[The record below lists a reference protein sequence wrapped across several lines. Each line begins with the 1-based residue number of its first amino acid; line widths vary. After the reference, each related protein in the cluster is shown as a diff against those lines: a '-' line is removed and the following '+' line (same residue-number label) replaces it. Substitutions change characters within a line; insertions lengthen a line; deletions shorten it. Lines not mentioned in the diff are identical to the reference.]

1 MKCTEVR
8 ERLEILSPPKFAESW
23 DNVGLLCGRAGKE
36 IKKVYIAVDATDE
49 VIENAIDAEADLL
62 LTHHPLIFS
71 PLKKVNDENFISRR
85 IVKLLQADMCYYAMH
100 TNFDVMGM
108 ADAAADTL
116 ALKDRQVLYV
126 TFEDEIA
133 KEGIGRFGRLPEKMT
148 LADCAEY
155 VKKTFQLPAV
165 RVYGELSDVI
175 SVVAVSPGSG
185 KSTAQSAVNA
195 GVDVLISGDID
206 HHLGI
211 DLVAQGVSVIDAG
224 HYGLEKI
231 FVPYMQDY
239 FKKEMP
245 EIAVEI
251 AEEKSPFAVI

>member
-1 MKCTEVR
+1 
-8 ERLEILSPPKFAESW
+8 
-23 DNVGLLCGRAGKE
+23 
-36 IKKVYIAVDATDE
+36 
-49 VIENAIDAEADLL
+49 
-62 LTHHPLIFS
+62 
-71 PLKKVNDENFISRR
+71 
-85 IVKLLQADMCYYAMH
+85 MCYYAMH

-133 KEGIGRFGRLPEKMT
+133 KEGIGRFGRLPEEMT

-175 SVVAVSPGSG
+175 SVAAVSPGSG

-239 FKKEMP
+239 FKKEMS

>member
-23 DNVGLLCGRAGKE
+23 DNVGLLAGRAGKE
-36 IKKVYIAVDATDE
+36 IRKVYIAVDATDE
-49 VIENAIDAEADLL
+49 VIEDAIDEEADLL

-71 PLKKVNDENFISRR
+71 PLKRVTDENFISRR
-85 IVKLLQADMCYYAMH
+85 MVKLLQADMCYYAMH

-108 ADAAADTL
+108 ADAAAD
-116 ALKDRQVLYV
+116 ALELRDRQVLDV
-126 TFEDEIA
+126 TFEDEISR
-133 KEGIGRFGRLPEKMT
+133 EGIGRFGRLKESMT
-148 LADCAEY
+148 LAECAEY
-155 VKKTFQLPAV
+155 VKKVFRLQAV
-165 RVYGELSDVI
+165 RVYGDLSDTI
-175 SVVAVSPGSG
+175 SVAAVSPGSG
-185 KSTAQSAVNA
+185 KSTAPSAVAA

-224 HYGLEKI
+224 HYGLEKL
-231 FVPYMQDY
+231 FVPYMRDY
-239 FKKEMP
+239 FCTEMP
-245 EIAVEI
+245 EIRVMT